1 MLTEAAAQIAL
12 QGVGKRYETASG
24 AVAAV
29 EAVSFAVRSREFVTL
44 LGPSGCG
51 KSTLLGIIG
60 VLARPAAGR
69 VLIDGEPVVGP
80 NPRKVALVFQDA
92 GLFPWRTAL
101 DNVGFGLEL
110 QGFAAKYPRELS
122 GGMRQRVAIARALA
136 LETPILLMD
145 EPFGALDE
153 QTRLLMGEWLVG
165 IRGRTPKT
173 VVFVTHSLLEAIVA
187 WEAVARPLNPVLYIA
202 PSRLPAALVRMLN
215 VRDLPP
221 LPGHLWLTVTEI
233 VAAYALAL
241 AAGLW
246 LGFLLGLRRTLGR
259 IYEPLLAALY
269 AVPSVV
275 WYPSLMLFFGLGPA
289 SKVAFGVLL
298 GVFPIVLSVLAGIRQ
313 VPQHLVTVA
322 VSMGAGPAVVFRKVM
337 LPAMASTMVGGLR
350 AGLALSVVGVLVGEI
365 LGARSGIGYVI
376 NYAYGL
382 LMTQEYAALVL
393 IIAAA
398 VLAIDGA
405 GALLEARVRRWA
417 G

>member
-1 MLTEAAAQIAL
+1 MTVLAWRAAI
-12 QGVGKRYETASG
+12 
-24 AVAAV
+24 
-29 EAVSFAVRSREFVTL
+29 L
-44 LGPSGCG
+44 LGS
-51 KSTLLGIIG
+51 II
-60 VLARPAAGR
+60 V
-69 VLIDGEPVVGP
+69 
-80 NPRKVALVFQDA
+80 
-92 GLFPWRTAL
+92 
-101 DNVGFGLEL
+101 
-110 QGFAAKYPRELS
+110 
-122 GGMRQRVAIARALA
+122 
-136 LETPILLMD
+136 
-145 EPFGALDE
+145 
-153 QTRLLMGEWLVG
+153 
-165 IRGRTPKT
+165 
-173 VVFVTHSLLEAIVA
+173 

-365 LGARSGIGYVI
+365 LGARAGLGYVI

-382 LMTQEYAALVL
+382 LMTEEYAVLVML
-393 IIAAA
+393 VAAA

-405 GALLEARVRRWA
+405 GALLEARVKRWA

>member
-1 MLTEAAAQIAL
+1 VKVLAWRAAI
-12 QGVGKRYETASG
+12 
-24 AVAAV
+24 
-29 EAVSFAVRSREFVTL
+29 L
-44 LGPSGCG
+44 LGS
-51 KSTLLGIIG
+51 
-60 VLARPAAGR
+60 
-69 VLIDGEPVVGP
+69 LIV
-80 NPRKVALVFQDA
+80 
-92 GLFPWRTAL
+92 
-101 DNVGFGLEL
+101 
-110 QGFAAKYPRELS
+110 
-122 GGMRQRVAIARALA
+122 
-136 LETPILLMD
+136 
-145 EPFGALDE
+145 
-153 QTRLLMGEWLVG
+153 
-165 IRGRTPKT
+165 
-173 VVFVTHSLLEAIVA
+173 

-221 LPGHLWLTVTEI
+221 LPEHVWLTVTEI

-289 SKVAFGVLL
+289 SKIAFGLLL

-365 LGARSGIGYVI
+365 LGARAGLGYVI

-382 LMTQEYAALVL
+382 LMTEEYAVLVML
-393 IIAAA
+393 VAAA

-405 GALLEARVRRWA
+405 GALLEARVKRWA